1 MLFYEVKVGGS
12 TVLFATASLFNNY
25 FKREPRA
32 LKMVEEIVKSR
43 SLKVQSGGKVNLNR
57 IGYYHTNISERECFA
72 WRWLGRRL
80 YIAAF
85 GSRMSGSITSY
96 SWITK

>member
-1 MLFYEVKVGGS
+1 MLLYEVKVGGS
-12 TVLFATASLFNNY
+12 TVLFATAALYNHY

-32 LKMVEEIVKSR
+32 LELVEEIVKSR
-43 SLKVQSGGKVNLNR
+43 SLRANSGGKVNLNR
-57 IGYYHTNISERECFA
+57 VGYYHTNISERECFA
-72 WRWLGRRL
+72 WRWVGRSL

-85 GSRMSGSITSY
+85 GTRMPGSIASY